1 MLMAVILSDELLAR
15 THLSEAELRTELA
28 VWLYQT
34 SRLSMGKA
42 AEVAE
47 LPKFEFQHLLA
58 ARQIPV
64 SYGPKEFAQ
73 DVEAIAHFGKP

>member
-1 MLMAVILSDELLAR
+1 MAIILSDDLLAR
-15 THLSEAELRTELA
+15 IHLSEAELRTELA

-34 SRLSMGKA
+34 GRLSMGKA

-58 ARQIPV
+58 QRQIPV
-64 SYGPKEFAQ
+64 SYGPEEFAR
-73 DVEAIAHFGKP
+73 DVETVAHFGRS